1 VHPTAAT
8 MNFLSGEDTPSKEL
22 YVDLDEESEISS
34 TPAGWRR
41 KGWCLAAGAIAGVM
55 LGGAYGASANANPSD
70 SQTLETIPMVV
81 PHTTTSSFDKSTSS
95 KPATSTAA
103 WRDRDDVQA
112 MQKMKVTYGE
122 LHEDDVKGLFTKFK
136 SDFRR
141 NYADDDEESKRFG
154 LFKASLKNIDFL
166 NTYNPLALFGITET
180 TDRTSEE
187 RAQNKMSD
195 KWSSYDAMKS
205 ALPSEM
211 VEMAGQGPDAVTG
224 QSFSR
229 RLEGSVGSMSDGEF
243 AWASEDDCAA
253 CTTYPGF
260 KEYTS
265 ENRPTNFDWRELG
278 AVTSVKNQKYC
289 GSCWTFSTAQDIEG
303 THFLATGNLTSFS
316 EQQFVACDTYNYGCD
331 GGWMFAAMQYVAD
344 FGILVSEEAY
354 PYMGVMMTYNLPT
367 PTCDTDLLNSKLEGD
382 GDDVAHIEGYQ
393 MVAMGA
399 EYEDL
404 MATYMLKNGPLS
416 IAINANGMDYYV
428 HGIVGCETI
437 AGSEYCEAGAIDAP
451 SDGDSTMEHTCNPT
465 DLDHGV
471 LLVAYGEQDGVDYWV
486 IKNSWAETWG
496 EDGYYRIERGVNKC
510 GVSNFA
516 QHSVYKKA

>member
-1 VHPTAAT
+1 
-8 MNFLSGEDTPSKEL
+8 
-22 YVDLDEESEISS
+22 
-34 TPAGWRR
+34 
-41 KGWCLAAGAIAGVM
+41 
-55 LGGAYGASANANPSD
+55 
-70 SQTLETIPMVV
+70 
-81 PHTTTSSFDKSTSS
+81 
-95 KPATSTAA
+95 
-103 WRDRDDVQA
+103 
-112 MQKMKVTYGE
+112 
-122 LHEDDVKGLFTKFK
+122 
-136 SDFRR
+136 
-141 NYADDDEESKRFG
+141 
-154 LFKASLKNIDFL
+154 
-166 NTYNPLALFGITET
+166 
-180 TDRTSEE
+180 
-187 RAQNKMSD
+187 MSD

-451 SDGDSTMEHTCNPT
+451 SDGSTTMEHTCNPT

-496 EDGYYRIERGVNKC
+496 EEGYYRIERGVNKC

>member
-1 VHPTAAT
+1 
-8 MNFLSGEDTPSKEL
+8 
-22 YVDLDEESEISS
+22 
-34 TPAGWRR
+34 
-41 KGWCLAAGAIAGVM
+41 
-55 LGGAYGASANANPSD
+55 
-70 SQTLETIPMVV
+70 
-81 PHTTTSSFDKSTSS
+81 
-95 KPATSTAA
+95 
-103 WRDRDDVQA
+103 
-112 MQKMKVTYGE
+112 
-122 LHEDDVKGLFTKFK
+122 
-136 SDFRR
+136 
-141 NYADDDEESKRFG
+141 
-154 LFKASLKNIDFL
+154 
-166 NTYNPLALFGITET
+166 
-180 TDRTSEE
+180 
-187 RAQNKMSD
+187 MSD